1 MKRLLYILFPI
12 LAFGI
17 FNSCNKQN
25 INDLQGSWELLS
37 KPNGSSY
44 DYRWTF
50 KGTQAYI
57 EATDNNDPY
66 DGRFDTCAIG
76 NFFVKNGVLTIAT
89 VSSFCSYSAHSG
101 DWDLQKLDS
110 QGLTIRQSTENG
122 NMGAVWY
129 EFRKIV
135 D

>member
-1 MKRLLYILFPI
+1 MKRLLYILLPI

-25 INDLQGSWELLS
+25 IADLQGSWELLS
-37 KPNGSSY
+37 KPNESSY

-50 KGTQAYI
+50 EGTQAYI
-57 EATDNNDPY
+57 EATDNSYPY
-66 DGRFDTCAIG
+66 DGKFDTCAVG

-89 VSSFCSYSAHSG
+89 VLSNCSYSAYVG

-110 QGLTIRQSTENG
+110 EILTIRQSSDNG
-122 NMGAVWY
+122 SFGTVWY
-129 EFRKIV
+129 EFRKIA